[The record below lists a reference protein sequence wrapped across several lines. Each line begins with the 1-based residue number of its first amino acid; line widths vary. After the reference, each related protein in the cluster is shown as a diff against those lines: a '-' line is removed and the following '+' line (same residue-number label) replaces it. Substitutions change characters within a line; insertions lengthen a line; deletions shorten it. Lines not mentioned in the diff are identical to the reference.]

1 MIEPK
6 FLHRRGIGLGS
17 TMEKSSIQE
26 HIQQHIELIARHEQE
41 FLARRSAS
49 ERIADRIAAFVGS
62 LRYVG
67 LHGAIL
73 VLWIVWNTAT
83 TPQLRH
89 FDPFPYPLLDLILA
103 FEAIL
108 VASFILMRQS
118 RIGRRAD
125 ERDQLMLQVLLLS
138 EREVTAVLGMEQ
150 RIAEKLG
157 LHEIAQDEEISQLS
171 EHTSIDDVAQVIQD
185 TLPLE

>member
-1 MIEPK
+1 
-6 FLHRRGIGLGS
+6 
-17 TMEKSSIQE
+17 
-26 HIQQHIELIARHEQE
+26 
-41 FLARRSAS
+41 
-49 ERIADRIAAFVGS
+49 
-62 LRYVG
+62 
-67 LHGAIL
+67 
-73 VLWIVWNTAT
+73 
-83 TPQLRH
+83 
-89 FDPFPYPLLDLILA
+89 
-103 FEAIL
+103 
-108 VASFILMRQS
+108 MRQS

>member
-6 FLHRRGIGLGS
+6 SLYGLGIGLES
-17 TMEKSSIQE
+17 TMEKSPIQE

-41 FLARRSAS
+41 FLARRTSS
-49 ERIADRIAAFVGS
+49 ERIADRIAGFVGS

-67 LHGAIL
+67 LHGAVL
-73 VLWIVWNTAT
+73 VVWIFWNTAKSS
-83 TPQLRH
+83 RMH
-89 FDPFPYPLLDLILA
+89 RFDPFPYPLLDLILA

>member
-1 MIEPK
+1 MHG
-6 FLHRRGIGLGS
+6 FGFM
-17 TMEKSSIQE
+17 TEKSSIQE
-26 HIQQHIELIARHEQE
+26 HIQRHIELIARHEQE
-41 FLARRSAS
+41 FLARRKLS

-62 LRYVG
+62 LRYVA
-67 LHGAIL
+67 LHAVIL
-73 VLWIVWNTAT
+73 VLWIYWNTAQT
-83 TPQLRH
+83 QHLHH

-157 LHEIAQDEEISQLS
+157 LHEIAEDEEISQLS
-171 EHTSIDDVAQVIQD
+171 EHTPIDDVAQVIQD